1 MTKKELIDD
10 IILRVTKGAPSDD
23 LELEPSQIAFW
34 FDLVAADVAPQYFNS
49 LLNKGGVIPASSI
62 EIEDNKE
69 AEVEDVT
76 MLDGFRDRVYITLL
90 KQPLELHRDRG
101 IIRVI
106 TEEGLVV
113 NKASIEHLDTL
124 NSLTFGRPNRD
135 NLIYTRI
142 NDKLYIQGLSPK
154 HVGITQFSVY
164 YIPKTNIQDLED
176 DDEVGLPDDV
186 IGLISDAV
194 EEKARK
200 QMLGVE
206 DLENDA
212 EQDID

>member
-1 MTKKELIDD
+1 
-10 IILRVTKGAPSDD
+10 
-23 LELEPSQIAFW
+23 
-34 FDLVAADVAPQYFNS
+34 
-49 LLNKGGVIPASSI
+49 
-62 EIEDNKE
+62 
-69 AEVEDVT
+69 
-76 MLDGFRDRVYITLL
+76 
-90 KQPLELHRDRG
+90 
-101 IIRVI
+101 
-106 TEEGLVV
+106 
-113 NKASIEHLDTL
+113 
-124 NSLTFGRPNRD
+124 
-135 NLIYTRI
+135 
-142 NDKLYIQGLSPK
+142 
-154 HVGITQFSVY
+154 VGITQFSVY